1 MNKKEFKKKCKQ
13 EKTTSYKL
21 MLSGGIVST
30 IGFILAVVSFLMMN
44 EFTLQ
49 IVGAVIGGIIAFI
62 GMILDL
68 TGEIILAKN
77 YKEYN
82 IEGKDK
88 Q

>member
-13 EKTTSYKL
+13 ESTTSYKL
-21 MLSGGIVST
+21 MLSGGIIST
-30 IGFILAVVSFLMMN
+30 TGLIVVLLSFLIIKEFIPQIIGF
-44 EFTLQ
+44 
-49 IVGAVIGGIIAFI
+49 VIGGIIAFI

-82 IEGKDK
+82 K
-88 Q
+88 

>member
-30 IGFILAVVSFLMMN
+30 IGLIVILLSFLTIK
-44 EFTLQ
+44 EFIPQ
-49 IVGAVIGGIIAFI
+49 IVAFVIGGIIAFV
-62 GMILDL
+62 GMVLDL

-82 IEGKDK
+82 K
-88 Q
+88 

>member
-30 IGFILAVVSFLMMN
+30 IGLIVVLLSFLIIK
-44 EFTLQ
+44 EFIPQ
-49 IVGAVIGGIIAFI
+49 ISWFVIGGIIAFI

-77 YKEYN
+77 YKQYN
-82 IEGKDK
+82 K
-88 Q
+88 

>member
-30 IGFILAVVSFLMMN
+30 IGLIVVLLAFVIIK
-44 EFTLQ
+44 EFMPQ
-49 IVGAVIGGIIAFI
+49 IVVFVIGGIIAFI

-82 IEGKDK
+82 K
-88 Q
+88 

>member
-30 IGFILAVVSFLMMN
+30 IGLIVILLSFLIIK
-44 EFTLQ
+44 EFIPQ
-49 IVGAVIGGIIAFI
+49 IIGFVIGGIIAFI

-77 YKEYN
+77 YKEHN
-82 IEGKDK
+82 K
-88 Q
+88 

>member
-13 EKTTSYKL
+13 EKSTSYKL

-30 IGFILAVVSFLMMN
+30 IGFILVVVSFLMMN

-77 YKEYN
+77 YKKYN
-82 IEGKDK
+82 K
-88 Q
+88 

>member
-1 MNKKEFKKKCKQ
+1 MNKREFKKKCKQ
-13 EKTTSYKL
+13 EKSTSYKL

-30 IGFILAVVSFLMMN
+30 IGFILVVVSFLMMN

-49 IVGAVIGGIIAFI
+49 IVGAVMGGIIAFI

-82 IEGKDK
+82 K
-88 Q
+88 

>member
-30 IGFILAVVSFLMMN
+30 IGLIVILLSFLIIK
-44 EFTLQ
+44 EFVPQ
-49 IVGAVIGGIIAFI
+49 IVAFVIGGIIAFV
-62 GMILDL
+62 GMVLDL

-82 IEGKDK
+82 K
-88 Q
+88 

>member
-13 EKTTSYKL
+13 EKKTSYKL

-30 IGFILAVVSFLMMN
+30 IGLIVVLLSFLIIK
-44 EFTLQ
+44 EFIPQ
-49 IVGAVIGGIIAFI
+49 ISWFVIGGIIAFI

-77 YKEYN
+77 YKQYN
-82 IEGKDK
+82 K
-88 Q
+88 

>member
-30 IGFILAVVSFLMMN
+30 IGLIVILLSFLIIK
-44 EFTLQ
+44 EFIPQ
-49 IVGAVIGGIIAFI
+49 IVTFVIGGIIAFV
-62 GMILDL
+62 GMVLDL

-82 IEGKDK
+82 K
-88 Q
+88 

>member
-1 MNKKEFKKKCKQ
+1 MNKKEYRKKCKQ

-30 IGFILAVVSFLMMN
+30 IGLIVVVLSFSIIKEFIP
-44 EFTLQ
+44 Q
-49 IVGAVIGGIIAFI
+49 IVGFVTGGIISFI

-82 IEGKDK
+82 K
-88 Q
+88 

>member
-1 MNKKEFKKKCKQ
+1 MNKKEFKKKCK
-13 EKTTSYKL
+13 EDKATSYKL

-30 IGFILAVVSFLMMN
+30 IGLIVVLLSFLIIK
-44 EFTLQ
+44 ESIPQ
-49 IVGAVIGGIIAFI
+49 IVGFVIGGIISFI

-82 IEGKDK
+82 K
-88 Q
+88 

>member
-30 IGFILAVVSFLMMN
+30 IGLIVVLLSFVIIKQFMP
-44 EFTLQ
+44 Q
-49 IVGAVIGGIIAFI
+49 IVGFVIGGIIAFN

-68 TGEIILAKN
+68 IGEIILAKN
-77 YKEYN
+77 YKKYN
-82 IEGKDK
+82 K
-88 Q
+88 

>member
-30 IGFILAVVSFLMMN
+30 VGVIIVLLSFVIVK
-44 EFTLQ
+44 EFMPQ
-49 IVGAVIGGIIAFI
+49 IVGFVIGGILAFI

-68 TGEIILAKN
+68 TGEIILSKN
-77 YKEYN
+77 YKKYN
-82 IEGKDK
+82 K
-88 Q
+88 

>member
-30 IGFILAVVSFLMMN
+30 IGFIVVFLSFVIIK
-44 EFTLQ
+44 EFMPQ
-49 IVGAVIGGIIAFI
+49 IVGFAIGGILAFL

-68 TGEIILAKN
+68 IGEIILDKN
-77 YKEYN
+77 YKKYN
-82 IEGKDK
+82 K
-88 Q
+88 

>member
-30 IGFILAVVSFLMMN
+30 IGFILVVVSFLMMN

-49 IVGAVIGGIIAFI
+49 IVGAVMGGIIAFI

-82 IEGKDK
+82 K
-88 Q
+88 

>member
-1 MNKKEFKKKCKQ
+1 MNKKEFKRKCKQ

-30 IGFILAVVSFLMMN
+30 IGLMVVLLSFLMFK
-44 EFTLQ
+44 EFNRQ
-49 IVGAVIGGIIAFI
+49 IAGFVTGGIISFI

-82 IEGKDK
+82 K
-88 Q
+88 

>member
-30 IGFILAVVSFLMMN
+30 IGLIVVLLSLVIVKESMI
-44 EFTLQ
+44 Q
-49 IVGAVIGGIIAFI
+49 IVGFVIGGIIAFI

-68 TGEIILAKN
+68 IGEINLAKN
-77 YKEYN
+77 YKKY
-82 IEGKDK
+82 KK
-88 Q
+88 